1 MARRKANAEPEEEE
15 QDYMEGQEP
24 PERLGA
30 DAPEDETLRAQEAAI
45 DQGEVLIVLGNNS
58 NVYGKSPHITAKFAC
73 PNRPDVTSTLGII
86 GNNYVGI
93 REPVRG
99 VARKPLV
106 KVHGKITKMMPVFGV
121 KPRTTV
127 WIEFPNTKT
136 IQDALAQIGECEPPT
151 AVLYSTGEEL
161 PSVNANSID

>member
-1 MARRKANAEPEEEE
+1 MGRRKKQDEEPD
-15 QDYMEGQEP
+15 QDYMDGTEP
-24 PERLGA
+24 PEHLGA
-30 DAPEDETLRAQEAAI
+30 DVEPDETIRAQEAAI

-58 NVYGKSPHITAKFAC
+58 NVYGKDPHITAKFAC

-106 KVHGKITKMMPVFGV
+106 KIHGRITKMMPVFGI
-121 KPRTTV
+121 KSRTTV

-136 IQDALAQIGECEPPT
+136 NQDALAQIGECEPPT

-161 PSVNANSID
+161 PAVNSNSVD